1 MRSPKKGK
9 PRLTLADL
17 APRQI
22 TCFWCLKPKPAD
34 GAKPFR
40 AHHVCADCVP
50 KVGTSKPPTTTHHGH
65 PR

>member
-17 APRQI
+17 APQQQI
-22 TCFWCLKPKPAD
+22 TCFWCLKPKPAA

-50 KVGTSKPPTTTHHGH
+50 KVGASTTHDTTK
-65 PR
+65 P

>member
-1 MRSPKKGK
+1 MRSPKKGRQ

-17 APRQI
+17 APQQQI
-22 TCFWCLKPKPAD
+22 TCFWCRQPKPAE

-50 KVGTSKPPTTTHHGH
+50 LVGKSTTTTT
-65 PR
+65 